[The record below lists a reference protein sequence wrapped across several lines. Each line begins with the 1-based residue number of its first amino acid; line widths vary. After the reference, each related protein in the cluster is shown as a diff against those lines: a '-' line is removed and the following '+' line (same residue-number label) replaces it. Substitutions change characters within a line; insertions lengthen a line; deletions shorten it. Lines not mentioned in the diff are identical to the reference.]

1 MEEDN
6 SEQYRQAIAIAH
18 MFSQQAKRRINRSL
32 RAMLHNEDESAK
44 SLSDYICDLEGY
56 PWDTY

>member
-1 MEEDN
+1 LVLAAAAE
-6 SEQYRQAIAIAH
+6 SE
-18 MFSQQAKRRINRSL
+18 L
-32 RAMLHNEDESAK
+32 AMLHNEDESAK